1 MIELHESTAEQIA
14 DLMNLFPEVRWDR
27 VSGVR
32 ERFFVYGWLDR
43 EDGRADFANL
53 ILELHDDDSLT
64 HQFQTSSAER
74 SEEFCRRLELYCGA
88 EPDSPSDHA
97 PCQRVED
104 LFGDLVPGAIA
115 LTEENPAE
123 LGGDLV
129 KTGDAVTDI
138 STDRAVLVDAI
149 AVSLLTLEQRGD
161 PDVVELAVGILLE
174 GAVNNAEPAQR
185 AKVLN
190 LLGWPEVAGL
200 IVELE
205 ALAEREG
212 QSVSDE
218 LRAQIDR
225 YRRSEGSAR

>member
-1 MIELHESTAEQIA
+1 MIELKKSTAEQIA

-43 EDGRADFANL
+43 EDGRADFVNL
-53 ILELHDDDSLT
+53 ILELEDEESLT
-64 HQFQTSSAER
+64 HQLQTSSAER
-74 SEEFCRRLELYCGA
+74 SEEFCRRLERYCGA
-88 EPDSPSDHA
+88 GPESPSEHA

-104 LFGDLVPGAIA
+104 LFGDLVPSAIA
-115 LTEENPAE
+115 LPEEDPAE
-123 LGGDLV
+123 LGGELQKVDDV
-129 KTGDAVTDI
+129 VTDV
-138 STDRAVLVDAI
+138 STGRAVLVDAI
-149 AVSLLTLEQRGD
+149 GVALLRLSPKGE
-161 PDVVELAVGILLE
+161 PAAAELAVGILLE
-174 GAVNNAEPAQR
+174 GAINNADPARR

-212 QSVSDE
+212 QGVVEE
-218 LRAQIDR
+218 LQAQIER
-225 YRRSEGSAR
+225 YRRGGESR